1 MGDFVVEAVENY
13 MRMERDANVI
23 ELLRN
28 ETITG
33 VSRMIGGQWRV
44 DTLVQFYIADTLE
57 AALERA
63 IQEACN
69 GRS

>member
-13 MRMERDANVI
+13 MRMERDAKVI
-23 ELLRN
+23 ELLRK

-33 VSRMIGGQWRV
+33 VSRLIGGQWRV
-44 DTLVQFYIADTLE
+44 DTLAQFYIADTLE